1 MSRISLVIKHW
12 YTAMTPWKFARYK
25 FLQHYSLPQWLRYNN
40 SIISWHFTDIYY
52 CKFLIQ
58 HTNLLC
64 LQWSSNCSIDV
75 GHVNLKSSKWQIRIN
90 CRFPIWRNDLHRFHF
105 KLWITV
111 LWKHCDLHSPARQ
124 KLVHQNMIILMYS
137 PQLPVAPISQSLC
150 KPILQ
155 KPKVSKIVPK

>member
-1 MSRISLVIKHW
+1 MIKVQLF
-12 YTAMTPWKFARYK
+12 YYK
-25 FLQHYSLPQWLRYNN
+25 LTRG
-40 SIISWHFTDIYY
+40 IYY

-64 LQWSSNCSIDV
+64 LQWCSDCSIDV
-75 GHVNLKSSKWQIRIN
+75 GHVNLKSSKWQIWIN

-111 LWKHCDLHSPARQ
+111 LWKHCDLHSPDRQ
-124 KLVHQNMIILMYS
+124 KPVHQNMIVLMYS

-150 KPILQ
+150 KLILQ
-155 KPKVSKIVPK
+155 KPKKSPKLSISRPTHLRKFSTNIWTLG